1 MQLIREGNC
10 NIEKKKRGKIKC
22 TEKGTRDRGL
32 SILLNFGGFS
42 ILFFAAKQNKI
53 TENIVDHHLCDIYTH
68 IIFY

>member
-53 TENIVDHHLCDIYTH
+53 TENIIDHHLYHTN